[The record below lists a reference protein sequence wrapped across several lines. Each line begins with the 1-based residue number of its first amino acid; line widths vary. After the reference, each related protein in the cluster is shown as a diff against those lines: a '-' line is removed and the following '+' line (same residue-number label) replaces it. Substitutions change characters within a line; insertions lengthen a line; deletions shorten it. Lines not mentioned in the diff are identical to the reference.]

1 MIRPEDLR
9 WSPYPLERK
18 GGQQVGMPSGVQVEH
33 LPTGTIAIVRT
44 DRSQH
49 RNREIALHM
58 IESALTDPKFRG

>member
-9 WSPYPLERK
+9 WSPYPAERK
-18 GGQQVGMPSGVQVEH
+18 GGQQVGWPSGVQVEH
-33 LPTGTIAIVRT
+33 LPTGIIAIVQT